1 MCPKKGNRT
10 TKYYDLQNKLQYILS
25 KFTSEKT
32 KGTIKNEQSKDTS
45 NIGYKTQDEIKVK
58 ENQRGNQE

>member
-1 MCPKKGNRT
+1 MNN
-10 TKYYDLQNKLQYILS
+10 LI
-25 KFTSEKT
+25 
-32 KGTIKNEQSKDTS
+32 DTG

>member
-1 MCPKKGNRT
+1 MLEIVPFISVLMGLKKTEGV
-10 TKYYDLQNKLQYILS
+10 
-25 KFTSEKT
+25 
-32 KGTIKNEQSKDTS
+32 IKNEQSIDTS